1 MIPITPE
8 IMGPGIEEEYA
19 DALTAIHDMQRALG
33 PQRLTNHTP
42 EGRVSM
48 EIRWIEQEI
57 VARRLPIPVDKSYV
71 NTVDYLVGS
80 NELADYT
87 GFQPAIGRLTR
98 VLDGIGLIKARHLP
112 VVVAMIEE
120 FLDDAA
126 KIRSNLPESDRLIL
140 ADLGRVAGQLHDGL
154 MPAARRPQ
162 DTFSA
167 LASDALEQGVHNG
180 SNRLRS
186 ISMSLFGGRRP
197 WPARKPPLPA
207 PVAGL
212 PERAPP
218 LPSALEGK
226 LP

>member
-19 DALTAIHDMQRALG
+19 DALSAVHDMQRALG
-33 PQRLTNHTP
+33 PQPLTNHTP

-48 EIRWIEQEI
+48 EIKWVEQEI
-57 VARRLPIPVDKSYV
+57 ATRRLPIPVDKSYV
-71 NTVDYLVGS
+71 HTIYYLVGS
-80 NELADYT
+80 NELANYP
-87 GFQPAIGRLTR
+87 GFQPAIVRLAR
-98 VLDGIGLIKARHLP
+98 VLDGDGLIKPRHLP
-112 VVVAMIEE
+112 IVVAMIEE

-140 ADLGRVAGQLHDGL
+140 ADLNTIAHELQRGV

-167 LASDALEQGVHNG
+167 LASDALEQGVPNG

-186 ISMSLFGGRRP
+186 INMSLFGGRRP

-218 LPSALEGK
+218 LPPALEGK
-226 LP
+226 MP